1 MTSNKQHLSFNP
13 EFIFSTISEWK
24 RDAEKYNQSSQKHYK
39 RIRSYLTLWQFRLN
53 DDSKCEIRE
62 KLAQYLDE
70 ITDRDFVQDLD
81 SYLEGFCFQLDK
93 TVLPNQPKEV
103 KIQIAPP
110 NTPEPAQS
118 APTKLF
124 SESEIESNSTDTID
138 YNDLDFYTL
147 QFFQ

>member
-1 MTSNKQHLSFNP
+1 M
-13 EFIFSTISEWK
+13 EWK

-39 RIRSYLTLWQFRLN
+39 RIRSYLTLWQFRLS

-110 NTPEPAQS
+110 NTPEPEPAK
-118 APTKLF
+118 TF
-124 SESEIESNSTDTID
+124 SEHVPQPINSDTID
-138 YNDLDFYTL
+138 YNDLDYYTM